1 MQLQNGVGAAMNKVS
16 GIDTKPNADG
26 DNVIEVT
33 CADGTK
39 IDVTIDPAAA
49 QLLVKTLQTRLV
61 MLAHESAKNLS
72 FPQLQVDR
80 VDLAHSGPT
89 AQLMAS
95 IDQMGTVIL
104 LMSNDTLRQAR
115 SEIDRVLSYR
125 SPSKSAH

>member
-1 MQLQNGVGAAMNKVS
+1 MNKVS
-16 GIDTKPNADG
+16 GIDGSPNADG

-39 IDVTIDPAAA
+39 IDATIDPAAA
-49 QLLVKTLQTRLV
+49 QLLVEILQRRLV
-61 MLAHESAKNLS
+61 TLAHEAAKNLS

-80 VDLAHSGPT
+80 VDLGHSGPT
-89 AQLMAS
+89 AQLMVSTA
-95 IDQMGTVIL
+95 QMGAVIL
-104 LMSNDTLRQAR
+104 LMSDDTLRKAR